1 MGEATTPGPPL
12 VSFGAQ
18 HQVSF
23 LLLQWHVPM
32 TCKMATSLFLAQI
45 IVNYHIQ
52 DTVCCPT
59 ELLRS
64 ITPKRNTLTKKKN
77 VDENKMV
84 TKIIYLFLKSL
95 WSS

>member
-1 MGEATTPGPPL
+1 MGEATTGPPL
-12 VSFGAQ
+12 VSFSAQ

-23 LLLQWHVPM
+23 LLLRWHVPV

-52 DTVCCPT
+52 DRVCCLT

-77 VDENKMV
+77 VEENKMV
-84 TKIIYLFLKSL
+84 TKIMYLFLKSL